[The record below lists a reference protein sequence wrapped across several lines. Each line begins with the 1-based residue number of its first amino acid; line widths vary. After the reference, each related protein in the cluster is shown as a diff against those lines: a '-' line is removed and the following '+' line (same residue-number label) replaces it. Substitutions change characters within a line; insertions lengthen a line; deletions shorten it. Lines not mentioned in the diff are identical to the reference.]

1 MLVENTDQLMS
12 RVGLTRPPRSE
23 EKVETEECKA
33 IDWFSTMEISD
44 INSMMRTWHGHE
56 TRLSLSLSMSTI
68 FLHNF
73 ATSPF
78 GEKVRLILGLKSLQW
93 KSVDAELVM
102 PKPNLTALT
111 GGYRK
116 NTGGNRGLCVA
127 LSEWS
132 DRPLHISSS
141 GLAIGVNKRDFPTNL
156 MADRKKFFE
165 GFMDIKKIEAEI
177 PHLKSQLRA
186 HAALIEEQLSDGRR
200 FWLGEEPSLADFHAY
215 VEIWTVRAFV
225 PSVTEILRG
234 FCKIEEWENRV
245 KQIGHGEMSLATV
258 EEAHEVAQV
267 STGLPGRGVEVDN
280 LLGLSKDDLVTVIPD
295 DYGKEPVV
303 GRLVTLSLREVAV
316 ERDDALV
323 GKVTVHFPRIGYR
336 IIKA

>member
-1 MLVENTDQLMS
+1 
-12 RVGLTRPPRSE
+12 
-23 EKVETEECKA
+23 
-33 IDWFSTMEISD
+33 
-44 INSMMRTWHGHE
+44 
-56 TRLSLSLSMSTI
+56 MSTI

-116 NTGGNRGLCVA
+116 TPVMQIGADIYCDSRLIADELEERYPYPTIYPGGSRGLRVA

-141 GLAIGVNKRDFPTNL
+141 GLAIGVNKRDFPADL

-165 GFMDIKKIEAEI
+165 GFIDIEKIEAEI

-186 HAALIEEQLSDGRR
+186 HAGLIEEQLADGRH

-215 VEIWTVRAFV
+215 VEIWTVREFV
-225 PSVTEILRG
+225 PSATEILRG
-234 FCKIEEWENRV
+234 FHKMEEWENRV

-258 EEAHEVAQV
+258 KEAHEAARV
-267 STGLPGRGVEVDN
+267 STGLPGRGIEVGNFFD
-280 LLGLSKDDLVTVIPD
+280 LSKGDLVTIVPD

-316 ERDDALV
+316 ERDDDLV
-323 GKVTVHFPRIGYR
+323 GNVTVHFPRIGYR

>member
-1 MLVENTDQLMS
+1 
-12 RVGLTRPPRSE
+12 
-23 EKVETEECKA
+23 
-33 IDWFSTMEISD
+33 
-44 INSMMRTWHGHE
+44 
-56 TRLSLSLSMSTI
+56 MSTI

-93 KSVDAELVM
+93 KSVDAELIM

-116 NTGGNRGLCVA
+116 TPVMQIGADIYCDSGIIADELEERYPHPTIYPGGSRGLCVA

-141 GLAIGVNKRDFPTNL
+141 GLAIGVNKRDFPETL

-165 GFMDIKKIEAEI
+165 GFMDVENIEAEI
-177 PHLKSQLRA
+177 PYLKSQLRA
-186 HAALIEEQLSDGRR
+186 HAGLIEQQLSDGRH
-200 FWLGEEPSLADFHAY
+200 FWLGEELSLADFHAY

-225 PSVTEILRG
+225 PSATEILRG
-234 FCKIEEWENRV
+234 FCKMEEWENRL

-258 EEAHEVAQV
+258 EEAHKAAGV

-280 LLGLSKDDLVTVIPD
+280 FLGLSQGDLVTVFPD

-316 ERDDALV
+316 EKDDALV
-323 GKVTVHFPRIGYR
+323 GDVTVHFPRIGYH
-336 IIKA
+336 IMKG

>member
-1 MLVENTDQLMS
+1 
-12 RVGLTRPPRSE
+12 
-23 EKVETEECKA
+23 
-33 IDWFSTMEISD
+33 
-44 INSMMRTWHGHE
+44 
-56 TRLSLSLSMSTI
+56 MSTI

-73 ATSPF
+73 AASPF

-116 NTGGNRGLCVA
+116 TPVMQIGADIYCDSRLISDELEERYSHPTIYPGGSRGLCVA

-141 GLAIGVNKRDFPTNL
+141 GLAIGVNKRDFPMNL
-156 MADRKKFFE
+156 MADRKRFFE
-165 GFMDIKKIEAEI
+165 GFIDIENIEAEI

-234 FCKIEEWENRV
+234 FRKMEEWENRV

-258 EEAHEVAQV
+258 EEAHEAAQV

-316 ERDDALV
+316 KRDDALV

>member
-1 MLVENTDQLMS
+1 
-12 RVGLTRPPRSE
+12 
-23 EKVETEECKA
+23 
-33 IDWFSTMEISD
+33 
-44 INSMMRTWHGHE
+44 
-56 TRLSLSLSMSTI
+56 MSTI
-68 FLHNF
+68 CLHNF
-73 ATSPF
+73 QTSPF

-93 KSVDAELVM
+93 KSIDAELIL

-116 NTGGNRGLCVA
+116 TPVMQIGADIYCDSRLIADELEERYPHPTIYPGGSRGLCVA

-141 GLAIGVNKRDFPTNL
+141 GLAIGANKRDFPESL
-156 MADRKKFFE
+156 MTDRKKFFE
-165 GFMDIKKIEAEI
+165 GFMDIEDIEAEV

-186 HAALIEEQLSDGRR
+186 HAALIEEQLADGRH

-225 PSVTEILRG
+225 PSATEILSG
-234 FCKIEEWENRV
+234 FTKMEEWEDRV
-245 KQIGHGEMSLATV
+245 KQIGHGEMTPGTV
-258 EEAHEVAQV
+258 EEAHEAARV

-280 LLGLSKDDLVTVIPD
+280 FLGLLKGDLVTVVPD

-323 GKVTVHFPRIGYR
+323 GNVTVHFPRIGYR
-336 IIKA
+336 IIKS

>member
-1 MLVENTDQLMS
+1 
-12 RVGLTRPPRSE
+12 
-23 EKVETEECKA
+23 
-33 IDWFSTMEISD
+33 
-44 INSMMRTWHGHE
+44 
-56 TRLSLSLSMSTI
+56 MSTI

-93 KSVDAELVM
+93 KSVDAELDTAKTPVM
-102 PKPNLTALT
+102 QIGADIYCDSRLIADELEERCSHPTIYP
-111 GGYRK
+111 
-116 NTGGNRGLCVA
+116 GGNRGLCVA

>member
-1 MLVENTDQLMS
+1 
-12 RVGLTRPPRSE
+12 
-23 EKVETEECKA
+23 
-33 IDWFSTMEISD
+33 
-44 INSMMRTWHGHE
+44 
-56 TRLSLSLSMSTI
+56 MSTI

-78 GEKVRLILGLKSLQW
+78 GEKIRLILGLKSLQW

-116 NTGGNRGLCVA
+116 TPVMQIGSDIYCDSRLIADELEERYPDPTIYPGGSRGLCVA

-141 GLAIGVNKRDFPTNL
+141 GLAIGVNKPDFPANL

-165 GFMDIKKIEAEI
+165 GFMDIENIEAEI

-186 HAALIEEQLSDGRR
+186 HAALIEEQLADGRR

-215 VEIWTVRAFV
+215 VEIWTARAFV
-225 PSVTEILRG
+225 PSATEILRG
-234 FCKIEEWENRV
+234 FHKIEEWENRV
-245 KQIGHGEMSLATV
+245 KQIGHGEMSFATV
-258 EEAHEVAQV
+258 EEAHEAARV

-280 LLGLSKDDLVTVIPD
+280 FLGLSQGELVTLVPD

-323 GKVTVHFPRIGYR
+323 GTVTVHFPRIGYR
-336 IIKA
+336 IIVA

>member
-1 MLVENTDQLMS
+1 
-12 RVGLTRPPRSE
+12 
-23 EKVETEECKA
+23 
-33 IDWFSTMEISD
+33 
-44 INSMMRTWHGHE
+44 
-56 TRLSLSLSMSTI
+56 MSTI

-93 KSVDAELVM
+93 KSVEAELIM
-102 PKPNLTALT
+102 PKPNLTTLT

-116 NTGGNRGLCVA
+116 TPVMQIGADIYCDSRLIADELEERYPNPTIYPSGSRGLCVA

-141 GLAIGVNKRDFPTNL
+141 GLAIGANKRDFPESL

-165 GFMDIKKIEAEI
+165 GFMDIENIETEV

-186 HAALIEEQLSDGRR
+186 YAALIEEQLSDGRR

-225 PSVTEILRG
+225 PSATEILSG
-234 FCKIEEWENRV
+234 FHKMEQWEDRV
-245 KQIGHGEMSLATV
+245 KQIGHGEMTLGTV
-258 EEAHEVAQV
+258 EEAHEAARA
-267 STGLPGRGVEVDN
+267 STGLPGRGVEVGN
-280 LLGLSKDDLVTVIPD
+280 FLGLSKGDLVTVIPD

-323 GKVTVHFPRIGYR
+323 GNVTVHFPRIGYR
-336 IIKA
+336 ITKA

>member
-1 MLVENTDQLMS
+1 
-12 RVGLTRPPRSE
+12 
-23 EKVETEECKA
+23 
-33 IDWFSTMEISD
+33 
-44 INSMMRTWHGHE
+44 
-56 TRLSLSLSMSTI
+56 MSTI

-93 KSVDAELVM
+93 KSVDAELIM

-116 NTGGNRGLCVA
+116 TPVMQIGADIYCDSGIIADELEERYPHPTIYPGGSRGLCVA

-141 GLAIGVNKRDFPTNL
+141 GLAIGVNKRDFPANL

-165 GFMDIKKIEAEI
+165 GFMDIENLEAEI

-186 HAALIEEQLSDGRR
+186 HAGLIEEQLSDGRR
-200 FWLGEEPSLADFHAY
+200 FWLGAEPSLADFHAY
-215 VEIWTVRAFV
+215 VEIWTGRAFV
-225 PSVTEILRG
+225 PSATEILRG
-234 FCKIEEWENRV
+234 FHKMEEWENRV
-245 KQIGHGEMSLATV
+245 EQIDHGEMSLGTV
-258 EEAHEVAQV
+258 EEAHEAARL
-267 STGLPGRGVEVDN
+267 STGLPGRGVELDN
-280 LLGLSKDDLVTVIPD
+280 FFGLSQGDLVTVVPD

-323 GKVTVHFPRIGYR
+323 GNVTVHFPRIGYR
-336 IIKA
+336 IIKT